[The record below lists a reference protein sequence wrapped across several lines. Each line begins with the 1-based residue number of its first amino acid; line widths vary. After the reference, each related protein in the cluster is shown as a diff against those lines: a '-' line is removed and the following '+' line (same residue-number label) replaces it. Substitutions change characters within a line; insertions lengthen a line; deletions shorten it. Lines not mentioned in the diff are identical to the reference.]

1 MMDVAICTL
10 LVISIIGYSVG
21 LGIILVLVSDLISQ
35 WIASHK
41 K

>member
-10 LVISIIGYSVG
+10 LVISIIGYLVG
-21 LGIILVLVSDLISQ
+21 LGTILVLVSDLVSQ

>member
-1 MMDVAICTL
+1 MMDVAICTI
-10 LVISIIGYSVG
+10 LVISIIGYLVG
-21 LGIILVLVSDLISQ
+21 LGTILVHVSDLVSQ

>member
-10 LVISIIGYSVG
+10 LVISIIGYLVG
-21 LGIILVLVSDLISQ
+21 LGIILVLVSDLVLQ

>member
-1 MMDVAICTL
+1 MMDVAICTI
-10 LVISIIGYSVG
+10 LVISIIGYLVG
-21 LGIILVLVSDLISQ
+21 LGIILVLVSDLVLQ

>member
-10 LVISIIGYSVG
+10 LVISIIGYLVG